1 MILLFHFEYGS
12 KSGPRWVDEMATW
25 AFAAFFLALDT
36 FLLSVLINLIY
47 YYYRNEEGK
56 ETYQGQQRL

>member
-1 MILLFHFEYGS
+1 MVLNPVLVGSMKWQLGLLLL
-12 KSGPRWVDEMATW
+12 
-25 AFAAFFLALDT
+25 FLALDT